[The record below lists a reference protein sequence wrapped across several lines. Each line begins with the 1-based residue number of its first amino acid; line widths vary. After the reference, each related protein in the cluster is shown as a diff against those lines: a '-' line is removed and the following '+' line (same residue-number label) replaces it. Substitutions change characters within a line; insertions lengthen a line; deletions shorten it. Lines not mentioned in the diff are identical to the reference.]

1 MEKWQNQFYIQKILN
16 VVHYSLFPFPH
27 LEKSCLSCTI
37 CIGSYY
43 LTSHLSLGRDGKQY
57 LNRHFLGYRRKWSNK
72 IIVKVCSAYELF
84 HKSPA
89 GYNRSTLLI
98 CVFLEKDNPRNSSLF
113 TVFIYYIHILDV
125 IWSNVQLLWKFFY
138 AIKSSK

>member
-57 LNRHFLGYRRKWSNK
+57 LNRHFLGYRRKWS
-72 IIVKVCSAYELF
+72 
-84 HKSPA
+84 
-89 GYNRSTLLI
+89 TL
-98 CVFLEKDNPRNSSLF
+98 KPRNLRTHNLRTSVICGLYFGPKPRNLLQNFGNLRFF
-113 TVFIYYIHILDV
+113 TTKLQYFSKIRWGKIGAILG
-125 IWSNVQLLWKFFY
+125 ISN
-138 AIKSSK
+138 